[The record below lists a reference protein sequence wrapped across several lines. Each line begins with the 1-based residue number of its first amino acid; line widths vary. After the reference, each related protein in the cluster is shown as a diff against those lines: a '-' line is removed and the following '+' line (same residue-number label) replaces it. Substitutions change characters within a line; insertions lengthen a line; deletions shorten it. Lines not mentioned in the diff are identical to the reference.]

1 MTMTSRQRDFHRVS
15 RRATLLGRLFASFIS
30 LTATS
35 NALSLSAAAPKPKA
49 IVVGAGPVGV
59 AAALTLSSS
68 PHNYDVTLLESAPE
82 ISSQYDPSKAFLY
95 NVNLRGQAL
104 TSKFPRMQKKL
115 EERGVPSGGFG
126 GVELRPLHGAEV
138 SGGAEGKTIAEVLVG
153 RLGDGEHVARRLRDA
168 ARVEVGQFQAVVLHG
183 GHCLRR
189 LESRAATWPL

>member
-1 MTMTSRQRDFHRVS
+1 MASRNKG
-15 RRATLLGRLFASFIS
+15 RRATLLGRLFASFTS

-35 NALSLSAAAPKPKA
+35 TALSLSAATPKPKA

-104 TSKFPRMQKKL
+104 TSKFPRMQKK
-115 EERGVPSGGFG
+115 
-126 GVELRPLHGAEV
+126 
-138 SGGAEGKTIAEVLVG
+138 
-153 RLGDGEHVARRLRDA
+153 RRNA
-168 ARVEVGQFQAVVLHG
+168 A
-183 GHCLRR
+183 CP
-189 LESRAATWPL
+189 AAALAALIS